1 MPSSQP
7 APASDPADFVLARLA
22 ALAPALAPGGVRATG
37 LRRLTGGASLET
49 WAFDIEGAVG
59 EARPLILRR
68 RGGGG
73 EAEVFETSLPLPVE
87 AKLLKAAEEGG
98 VPVARLV
105 RDCAEVD
112 GLGEAYVVERVS
124 GETLGR
130 RIAADPAFAPARD
143 VLGGQC
149 GEALARIHA
158 LDPAGL
164 PPLEVQDGRAVL
176 DRYADIYRKSS
187 GPRPVMEAALKW
199 MEARLPTPVQPRL
212 VHGDFRNGNLMVDPE
227 RGLTAVLDWELAHL
241 GDPAED
247 LGWLCVNS
255 WRFGVTHNVVGGF
268 ADLDSLLDA
277 YRDAGGEPPSV
288 ERVRFWQAVGTFKWA
303 VVTMMMYRTFASGA
317 SRSVERAVIGRRL
330 SECEVDLLALMEASR

>member
-1 MPSSQP
+1 MSASQP
-7 APASDPADFVLARLA
+7 ASASDPAEFVLARLA
-22 ALAPALAPGGVRATG
+22 ALASALAPGGVRATG

-49 WAFDIEGAVG
+49 WAFDVEGAEG

-87 AKLLKAAEEGG
+87 ARLLKGAEEGG
-98 VPVARLV
+98 VSVARLV
-105 RDCAEVD
+105 HDCDDAD

-130 RIAADPAFAPARD
+130 RIAADPTFAPARE
-143 VLGGQC
+143 VLGRQC

-158 LDPAGL
+158 IDPSGL

-176 DRYADIYRKSS
+176 ERYADIYRKSS
-187 GPRPVMEAALKW
+187 SPRPVMEAALKW
-199 MEARLPTPVQPRL
+199 MEARLPEPVAPRL
-212 VHGDFRNGNLMVDPE
+212 VHGDFRNGNLMVDPA

-255 WRFGVTHNVVGGF
+255 WRFGVTDRLVGGF
-268 ADLDSLLDA
+268 ADLEVLLDA
-277 YRDAGGEPPSV
+277 YRAAGGEPPSV

>member
-1 MPSSQP
+1 MSASQS
-7 APASDPADFVLARLA
+7 ASASDPAAHVQARLD
-22 ALAPALAPGGVRATG
+22 ALASALTPGGDRVTA

-49 WAFDIEGAVG
+49 WAFDIEGAG
-59 EARPLILRR
+59 RPRPLILRR

-87 AKLLKAAEEGG
+87 ARLLKAAEEGG

-105 RDCAEVD
+105 RDCVEAD

-124 GETLGR
+124 GDTLGR
-130 RIAADPAFAPARD
+130 RIAADPSFALARET
-143 VLGGQC
+143 LGRQC
-149 GEALARIHA
+149 GEALAKIHA
-158 LDPAGL
+158 VDPAGL
-164 PPLEVQDGRAVL
+164 PPLEVQDARAVL

-187 GPRPVMEAALKW
+187 APRPVMEAALKW
-199 MEARLPTPVQPRL
+199 MEARLPEPVAPRL

-227 RGLTAVLDWELAHL
+227 RGLAAVLDWELAHL

-255 WRFGVTHNVVGGF
+255 WRFGVTHRVVGGF
-268 ADLDSLLDA
+268 ADLEVLLDA

-317 SRSVERAVIGRRL
+317 SASVERAVIGRRL

>member
-1 MPSSQP
+1 MSASQP
-7 APASDPADFVLARLA
+7 ASVSDPAEFVLARLD
-22 ALAPALAPGGVRATG
+22 ALASALAPGGARATG

-49 WAFDIEGAVG
+49 WAFDVEGEG
-59 EARPLILRR
+59 ESRPLILRR

-73 EAEVFETSLPLPVE
+73 EAEVFETSLALPVE
-87 AKLLKAAEEGG
+87 ARLLKAAEDGG

-105 RDCAEVD
+105 CDCVEAD

-130 RIAADPAFAPARD
+130 RIAADPAFAPARA
-143 VLGGQC
+143 VLGRQC
-149 GEALARIHA
+149 GEALAHIHA
-158 LDPAGL
+158 IDPAGL

-176 DRYADIYRKSS
+176 ERYADIYRKSS

-227 RGLTAVLDWELAHL
+227 RGLSAVLDWELAHL

-268 ADLDSLLDA
+268 ADLEALLDA

>member
-1 MPSSQP
+1 MSASQP
-7 APASDPADFVLARLA
+7 APASEPADLVLAKLD
-22 ALAPALAPGGVRATG
+22 ALASVLAPGGARATG

-49 WAFDIEGAVG
+49 WAFDIEG
-59 EARPLILRR
+59 ESDLRPLILRR

-73 EAEVFETSLPLPVE
+73 EAEVFETSLALPVE
-87 AKLLKAAEEGG
+87 ARLLKAAEEGG
-98 VPVARLV
+98 VAVARLV
-105 RDCAEVD
+105 RDCGEAD

-130 RIAADPAFAPARD
+130 RIAADPAFAPAREI
-143 VLGGQC
+143 LGRQC

-158 LDPAGL
+158 IHPPGL

-176 DRYADIYRKSS
+176 DRYADIYRRSS
-187 GPRPVMEAALKW
+187 NPRPVMEAALKW
-199 MEARLPTPVQPRL
+199 MEARLPAPVQPRL
-212 VHGDFRNGNLMVDPE
+212 VHGDFRNGNLMVDPDQ
-227 RGLTAVLDWELAHL
+227 GLTAVLDWELAHL

-255 WRFGVTHNVVGGF
+255 WRFGVTDRVVGGF
-268 ADLDSLLDA
+268 ADLEVLLDA
-277 YRDAGGEPPSV
+277 YRAAGGEPWSV